1 VTLVERKIA
10 LTSDILYQP
19 RNDLYPALCGVRGLL
34 VFGENVPVVVQNSG
48 PQVRAAEV
56 NAYHH
61 KTHAVPSITIE
72 NVKDKRIFG
81 KSISY

>member
-1 VTLVERKIA
+1 VAITDSKLA
-10 LTSDILYQP
+10 LTPDILYQP
-19 RNDLYPALCGVRGLL
+19 RNDLYPALSGACGLL
-34 VFGENVPVVVQNSG
+34 VFGENVPVVVQNSS

>member
-1 VTLVERKIA
+1 
-10 LTSDILYQP
+10 
-19 RNDLYPALCGVRGLL
+19 